1 MILFKNVFL
10 IIFLAVANLS
20 LAQSKDEELL
30 DWSPSRKLTWNDYK
44 ASPDPHSD
52 AAASTTS
59 YLAIEYHISSSSFGY
74 KIESRFS
81 KTRSWGLH
89 KTAYILSHEQ
99 GHFDIAEIF
108 ARKLN
113 KEMSEYKFNKRTYQQ
128 DLNKIYNKVLDEKE
142 KMQNDYDKETNHS
155 IKKEEQAEWL
165 KKIAKMLEEYKEFAG
180 Y

>member
-1 MILFKNVFL
+1 MKYLLKYYFLFLLIIPSILF
-10 IIFLAVANLS
+10 
-20 LAQSKDEELL
+20 AQSKDEELL
-30 DWSPSRKLTWNDYK
+30 DWSATRKLTWNDYK
-44 ASPDPHSD
+44 ASPDPDSD

-59 YLAIEYHISSSSFGY
+59 YLAIEYNITSSSFGY
-74 KIESRFS
+74 NIESRFS

-113 KEMSEYKFNKRTYQQ
+113 KLMSEYHFNKRTYQR
-128 DLNKIYNKVLDEKE
+128 DLNKIYNDILNEKE

-155 IKKEEQAEWL
+155 IKKEKQAEWL
-165 KKIAKMLEEYKEFAG
+165 KKISEMLKEYKDFAG

>member
-1 MILFKNVFL
+1 MKDLLKYFLLLLF
-10 IIFLAVANLS
+10 IIPIVAF
-20 LAQSKDEELL
+20 AQSRDEELL
-30 DWSPSRKLTWNDYK
+30 DWSASRKLTWNDYK
-44 ASPDPHSD
+44 ASPDPNSD

-59 YLAIEYHISSSSFGY
+59 YLAIEYNITSSSFGY

-113 KEMSEYKFNKRTYQQ
+113 KKMSEYRFNKRTYQQ
-128 DLNKIYNKVLDEKE
+128 DLNKIYHDILEEKE
-142 KMQNDYDKETNHS
+142 EMQNDYDKETNHS
-155 IKKEEQAEWL
+155 IKEAKQAEWL
-165 KKIAKMLEEYKEFAG
+165 KKIKDMLDEYADYAG